1 MTYDL
6 HLHDQMS
13 GWLRH
18 CAIQILGY
26 PVFISYFFNVKIMV
40 SYFQVH
46 PWLTKGG
53 SELLPSTY
61 DNCTVLEPT
70 EEEISNSI
78 RSVPKIKTL
87 VRQINLYH
95 PPITSVIE
103 MKDSCTVTT
112 PSLSQVTDTPTT
124 SCVTIHPIAELTN
137 VLTMLFFSTSHL
149 DPGETHV
156 ETWAFCKHGETQPNA
171 VQHRFYA
178 IEFITKISIF
188 KGLSCPI
195 YS

>member
-1 MTYDL
+1 MYY
-6 HLHDQMS
+6 HV
-13 GWLRH
+13 
-18 CAIQILGY
+18 IQILGNY
-26 PVFISYFFNVKIMV
+26 LVLISYFLNVKIMV